1 MFKHVFRRLC
11 CNLYRVRDNFSCNHL
26 CIWYSLGLLSG
37 CGLVVLAADSL
48 FVFQIPQLLSSPS
61 FFRLLFI
68 NSIPVLAVFTL
79 IKFSLRGM
87 LKLVAFFQAFSIS
100 FSGMLVYSAVGESGW
115 LIRPLFMFS
124 SGIISLGLLLY
135 LCLKTTRPGRRDVLI
150 ALITV
155 FGITVFDR
163 HIISEFLEKLIVYY

>member
-1 MFKHVFRRLC
+1 MFASDADGNSIIFTEETLRMFKHVFRRLC

-87 LKLVAFFQAFSIS
+87 LKLVAFFQAF
-100 FSGMLVYSAVGESGW
+100 FHLHLNPM
-115 LIRPLFMFS
+115 PDNH
-124 SGIISLGLLLY
+124 Y
-135 LCLKTTRPGRRDVLI
+135 LH
-150 ALITV
+150 ITL
-155 FGITVFDR
+155 T
-163 HIISEFLEKLIVYY
+163 